1 MKCSICNTDIIGRY
15 LIDAW
20 GQTICADHKKEHCS
34 SCGRFVR
41 PADTHLTDGRCLC
54 AYCLPS
60 VVRLPEHIAWVETR
74 VRSILASHGIS
85 DIPKDIP
92 IRLVSPTE
100 MSKLSGSRHINLSQP
115 GLTRTLKTMGLFFKH
130 FSHRIYLF
138 DYLPKIQ
145 FAGVLAHEML
155 HVWQNERSISL
166 SSKYTEGFCNVGS
179 YVVYSSI
186 NTELSRCLIKQL
198 EEDPDPVYGD
208 GFREV
213 VNVFKLKKNLC
224 NTIENICNY
233 GF

>member
-1 MKCSICNTDIIGRY
+1 MFVCLLSSFRSPSSWTYCMGWNT
-15 LIDAW
+15 
-20 GQTICADHKKEHCS
+20 CA
-34 SCGRFVR
+34 F
-41 PADTHLTDGRCLC
+41 DTCL
-54 AYCLPS
+54 S
-60 VVRLPEHIAWVETR
+60 W
-74 VRSILASHGIS
+74 GIS

-100 MSKLSGSRHINLSQP
+100 MSNLAGSRHINLSQP

-186 NTELSRCLIKQL
+186 NTELSRCLIKRM
-198 EEDPDPVYGD
+198 EDNPDSVYWD
-208 GFREV
+208 GAR
-213 VNVFKLKKNLC
+213 
-224 NTIENICNY
+224 
-233 GF
+233 